1 MWPLVPSFWKTYS
14 PVGRVYEK
22 PIRDM
27 EELKGKWDELP
38 QERVDRTI
46 DQFRLR
52 LWQVIK
58 AEGEHIEHFM

>member
-1 MWPLVPSFWKTYS
+1 
-14 PVGRVYEK
+14 
-22 PIRDM
+22 M

-38 QERVDRTI
+38 QELVDRTI